1 MFELVQIIWDLLM
14 MRKEAKAGRLTWRKG
29 LISFGLVAL
38 AYLIAVPAAV
48 LYQKHPEYRS
58 LFIVA
63 MVLAGI
69 DFLFLICL
77 GLYWWKDPEAQQS

>member
-1 MFELVQIIWDLLM
+1 MFEMVQIIWDLFM
-14 MRKEAKAGRLTWRKG
+14 MRREAKAGRLTWRKG

-38 AYLIAVPAAV
+38 AYAIAVPAAA
-48 LYQKHPEYRS
+48 LYEKHPEYKP

-69 DFLFLICL
+69 DFAFLIGL
-77 GLYWWKDPEAQQS
+77 GLYWWKHPQTQQS